1 MGAYDAVE
9 IKFTVVI
16 SLLDRPCSLS
26 ARRRTGKTLYF
37 VINLPVIL
45 LLYKLNLFLF
55 QLSTKTIHHI
65 RSFVTTDNREAI
77 EWNSRNVRNNWFLLS
92 GSHMVASHRI

>member
-65 RSFVTTDNREAI
+65 RSFVTTDKREA
-77 EWNSRNVRNNWFLLS
+77 EFEECAKQLVFAQWVTY
-92 GSHMVASHRI
+92 GSQP